1 MLDTA
6 PKLAGRSEFRRARLS
21 RPSRR
26 SSRPSHRRRSYTSI
40 APASLIYDAR
50 PHSGRLCRHNHRLTY
65 LPLETPRAII
75 NEILDALDDAARARA
90 FDHLPERI
98 ILLRHGESEANID
111 PSILGHK
118 PDNMVELTERGREQ
132 ARAAG
137 LRIKKLLGP
146 AADGDSPVATVV
158 LSPFERTQQTLCC
171 LLETLGET
179 AVREVHV
186 DSRVREQEF
195 GNLQNL
201 QEMEEDRALAP
212 RLAASTTVATT
223 ASRLLMCTIAR
234 RTCGSLCSGYSIGTR
249 FAPRD
254 QQAITS
260 EDKTLIIV
268 THGLTMRLLL
278 MKLFSWS
285 VDTFE
290 CVFNPS
296 NCDMWVLRKNYQQRI
311 YELAPKECHPPR
323 VPWAVRRV
331 LLQPSAY
338 RAASMPAR

>member
-1 MLDTA
+1 MTRGLTA
-6 PKLAGRSEFRRARLS
+6 AACAATTTALLIFLWKRR
-21 RPSRR
+21 
-26 SSRPSHRRRSYTSI
+26 
-40 APASLIYDAR
+40 
-50 PHSGRLCRHNHRLTY
+50 
-65 LPLETPRAII
+65 RAII
-75 NEILDALDDAARARA
+75 NELLDALDDAARARA

-146 AADGDSPVATVV
+146 AADGNSPVATVV

-201 QEMEEDRALAP
+201 QEMEEDRALAAKVG
-212 RLAASTTVATT
+212 RFYYRRNNGESSADVYDRASD
-223 ASRLLMCTIAR
+223 LWE
-234 RTCGSLCSGYSIGTR
+234 SLCSGYSIGTR

-268 THGLTMRLLL
+268 THGLTMR
-278 MKLFSWS
+278 
-285 VDTFE
+285 
-290 CVFNPS
+290 
-296 NCDMWVLRKNYQQRI
+296 
-311 YELAPKECHPPR
+311 
-323 VPWAVRRV
+323 
-331 LLQPSAY
+331 
-338 RAASMPAR
+338 